1 MTLDLLRAASRKAQA
16 EAELAVLVLVTLSPN
31 SVAAPVSGVVSPS
44 PAPAVC
50 PYCGRDISVAGPPDP
65 HNTKCKLWMF
75 TPEVRQKLYGYPT
88 CLCHGLPDGKE
99 RDVIH
104 NDEMTLRIARMSL
117 SDFGPTR

>member
-1 MTLDLLRAASRKAQA
+1 MTLDAVRAASRKAQ
-16 EAELAVLVLVTLSPN
+16 EA
-31 SVAAPVSGVVSPS
+31 AASEAH
-44 PAPAVC
+44 PAPPAVC
-50 PYCGRDISVAGPPDP
+50 PYCGRDDGTHI
-65 HNTKCKLWMF
+65 TRCKLWMF